1 MSKDPSS
8 FSAELPSGELPS
20 GKLLKTQVLPEPTR
34 DVEQALADLHEY
46 GLCLIHDALDAA
58 TLDRAR
64 EAVYRAAADDR
75 KRSREVKGFAL
86 DRNDHNQRVWNLLN
100 RDPVFADLAEHPLA
114 MRLVRETLGWPAL
127 LSNISGNITDP
138 GATRGVLHADQIF
151 VPEPWPERPQGI
163 NVAWCLDDFTR
174 ENGATEVVVGSH
186 LWRRGP
192 TETDAHVPMI
202 PVVAPAG
209 SVLAFESRIWHR
221 SGANT
226 SADSRRAGVFPFYT
240 TTVYRTQES
249 WFLSLDPAV
258 RRYASET
265 LLTLLAYKSE
275 GFGLVYGK
283 SPQ

>member
-1 MSKDPSS
+1 MMHDDPA
-8 FSAELPSGELPS
+8 FPRELPMP
-20 GKLLKTQVLPEPTR
+20 QVLPALTR
-34 DVEQALADLHEY
+34 EIEQGLADLKEY
-46 GLCLIHDALDAA
+46 GLCLIADALDAT
-58 TLDRAR
+58 TLGRAR
-64 EAVYRAAADDR
+64 EAVYRAAEDDR
-75 KRSREVKGFAL
+75 RRSREVKGFAL
-86 DRNDHNQRVWNLLN
+86 DGNEHNQRVWNLLN

-114 MRLVRETLGWPAL
+114 IHLVREILGWPAL
-127 LSNISGNITDP
+127 LSNISANITEP
-138 GATRGVLHADQIF
+138 GADRGVAHADQVF

-186 LWRRGP
+186 RWHRGP
-192 TETDAHVPMI
+192 TEADAGVPMI
-202 PVVAPAG
+202 PVEAPAG

-226 SADSRRAGVFPFYT
+226 SAGCRRAAVFPFYT
-240 TTVYRTQES
+240 TTVYRTQEN

-275 GFGLVYGK
+275 GFGLVYGE